1 MKTLLLSLLCAAAF
15 AAAPALAKPKVTRI
29 EAPKN
34 ILFIGNS
41 FNYYNNSLHGHLRML
56 WRTADPGAEKKMV
69 FKSETISGGFLHE
82 HAAALPALLES
93 RKWDVV
99 ILQGN
104 SAEPLPK
111 NRKHHDDFVE
121 TAKKFDRQIDAAG
134 AQTAFFMTWAYQD
147 KPEMTGELAA
157 EYEAVGNDT
166 DALVVPVGLAF
177 AKVREAR
184 PSLVMHVE
192 DKMHPT
198 LPGTYLA
205 ACTFYAALFGK
216 TPVGNAYNAGLDPEL
231 AKFLQQAAWDTV
243 RRYYGWT

>member
-1 MKTLLLSLLCAAAF
+1 MRHALSLLLAAAIAAF
-15 AAAPALAKPKVTRI
+15 PSAAAPKVTHVKP
-29 EAPKN
+29 PKN

-41 FNYYNNSLHGHLRML
+41 FSYYNNSLHGHVRLLYR
-56 WRTADPGAEKKMV
+56 AVDPEAEKHMV
-69 FKSETISGGFLHE
+69 FKSLTISGGFLRE
-82 HAAALPALLES
+82 QAPALPAMLKS

-104 SAEPLPK
+104 SNEPLPGNK
-111 NRKHHDDFVE
+111 KRHDDFVE
-121 TAKKFDRQIDAAG
+121 TAKAFDRQIDAAG
-134 AQTAFFMTWAYQD
+134 AQTAFYMTWAYQD

-157 EYEAVGNDT
+157 EYEKVGNET

-177 AKVREAR
+177 ARVREAR

-216 TPVGNAYNAGLDPEL
+216 TPVGNPYIAGLDPEL

-243 RRYYGWT
+243 RQYYGWT

>member
-1 MKTLLLSLLCAAAF
+1 MRYAFPLLLAAAL
-15 AAAPALAKPKVTRI
+15 AAVPAAAKPKVTRI
-29 EAPKN
+29 APPKN
-34 ILFIGNS
+34 VLFIGNS
-41 FNYYNNSLHGHLRML
+41 FNYYNNSLHGHVRLL
-56 WRTADPGAEKKMV
+56 WRAADPGAEKHMV
-69 FKSETISGGFLHE
+69 FKSETISGGLLHE
-82 HAAALPALLES
+82 HAAALPALLKS

-104 SAEPLPK
+104 SNEPLPSDK
-111 NRKHHDDFVE
+111 KRHDDFVQ
-121 TAKKFDRQIDAAG
+121 TARAFDKQIDAAG

-147 KPEMTGELAA
+147 KPEMTAPLAA
-157 EYEAVGNDT
+157 EYEAVGNEA

-216 TPVGNAYNAGLDPEL
+216 TPVGNPYVAGLEPEL
-231 AKFLQQAAWDTV
+231 AKFLQQTAWDTV
-243 RRYYGWT
+243 RQYYGWT